1 MPSTWNIPISQAWD
15 WVCSWCASMM
25 GEGEDSESLDGHEI
39 RESAM
44 PFLFCGIL
52 QAGNLRTTVVRYRD
66 DYQIW
71 LLCGSMDYELKT
83 RVVRRMNGLALDISG
98 IVTRCRVKRS
108 DLTGIWSDCV
118 RNIPGAV

>member
-1 MPSTWNIPISQAWD
+1 M
-15 WVCSWCASMM
+15 
-25 GEGEDSESLDGHEI
+25 
-39 RESAM
+39 
-44 PFLFCGIL
+44 
-52 QAGNLRTTVVRYRD
+52 RTTVVRYRD

-83 RVVRRMNGLALDISG
+83 RVVRRMNGLALDMSG